1 MISVK
6 KILVTG
12 GAGFLGSHLCARL
25 LSSGNSVV
33 CVDNFFTGTKSNI
46 RRISKDKKFT
56 LLKHDIIEPINRI
69 KVDQIYNLACPASPV
84 HYQHDPVET
93 VRTNV
98 QGSINMLN
106 LAKKYKVRIFQA
118 STSEVYGDPKK
129 SPQKEKYRGNV
140 NPIGPRACYD
150 EGKRCAETL
159 FFDYHREFGVDIR
172 IARIFNTYGPKMH
185 PNDGREV
192 SNFIMQALS
201 NAPITIYG
209 DGSQTRAFCYVDD
222 MIEGIISL
230 MNKNSFSGPVNLGN
244 PKEITILELAETI
257 IGLIGSKSRLIKKR
271 LPIDDPLQRCPD
283 IKLAKK
289 ELQWR
294 PKVNLKAGLINTINY
309 LETFLSKRI

>member
-172 IARIFNTYGPKMH
+172 
-185 PNDGREV
+185 
-192 SNFIMQALS
+192 LS
-201 NAPITIYG
+201 
-209 DGSQTRAFCYVDD
+209 
-222 MIEGIISL
+222 
-230 MNKNSFSGPVNLGN
+230 
-244 PKEITILELAETI
+244 
-257 IGLIGSKSRLIKKR
+257 LIHI
-271 LPIDDPLQRCPD
+271 
-283 IKLAKK
+283 
-289 ELQWR
+289 
-294 PKVNLKAGLINTINY
+294 
-309 LETFLSKRI
+309 